1 MCFLSKSFFFN
12 NYNII
17 FHEIQISYIIFSYFA
32 LFYYYYCEY
41 SCEYFNAC
49 CFFSF
54 YLSIVYLLEVKSEST
69 MVYPSNPR
77 LMNRVLDAV
86 VHLCDGKGSTA
97 RDVLDYLR
105 QTSKSTPRNL
115 TMQVTVVEM

>member
-1 MCFLSKSFFFN
+1 MFFFSKNFN
-12 NYNII
+12 NYNNNII

-32 LFYYYYCEY
+32 LFYYYYCY

-54 YLSIVYLLEVKSEST
+54 YFSIVYLLEVKSEST

-115 TMQVTVVEM
+115 TMQVTVVET